1 MEYYAVIKKNESAL
15 SLSASHGRSSEKM
28 GGSDGRGLW
37 VGRALHIHTHIHTH
51 SIWKGSQENTNRW
64 SLGMGTGWA
73 GDLALN
79 TVFDKT
85 VTIVPVCI

>member
-1 MEYYAVIKKNESAL
+1 MEGAL
-15 SLSASHGRSSEKM
+15 RKWAGVM
-28 GGSDGRGLW
+28 GGDYGS
-37 VGRALHIHTHIHTH
+37 VEPYTYTHTHTHTH

-64 SLGMGTGWA
+64 SLGMGTGWV
-73 GDLALN
+73 GDFALN